1 MEINFKARILGAV
14 ITVLLLA
21 LILPNV
27 IKGQQLDA
35 DDDSTIP
42 AKPVIPSWVDEKQS
56 SRVRIELNALDAG
69 DFEEKIT
76 APEPEF
82 VLQDDPRDPNI
93 PSDRAGLTL
102 QGEAV
107 AWTLQLASFKN
118 STNAIELRDSLRSKG
133 YKAYILKDGAGG
145 FDRVYVGPMLQ
156 RAKAEQ
162 LQIELAK
169 ETQLKDIGL
178 RQYTPE

>member
-27 IKGQQLDA
+27 IKGQQLNVE
-35 DDDSTIP
+35 DDSSIP
-42 AKPVIPSWVDEKQS
+42 TKPEIPSWVDERQS

-69 DFEEKIT
+69 NFEQKIT

-82 VLQDDPRDPNI
+82 VLQDAPRNPNVA
-93 PSDRAGLTL
+93 SDRAGLTL
-102 QGEAV
+102 QGEAI

-118 STNAIELRDSLRSKG
+118 SSNAIELRDSLRSKG
-133 YKAYILKDGAGG
+133 YKAYILKDGAGD

-156 RAKAEQ
+156 RTKAEQ
-162 LQIELAK
+162 LKTELAQ

>member
-27 IKGQQLDA
+27 IKGQQLDT
-35 DDDSTIP
+35 DDDSSIP
-42 AKPVIPSWVDEKQS
+42 VKPEVPSWVDEKQS

-69 DFEEKIT
+69 SFEEKVT

-82 VLQDDPRDPNI
+82 VLQDDPRDPSI
-93 PSDRAGLTL
+93 PSDRAGLTI

-118 STNAIELRDSLRSKG
+118 SKNAIELRDSLRSKG

-156 RAKAEQ
+156 RTKAEQ
-162 LQIELAK
+162 LKLELTQ
-169 ETQLKDIGL
+169 ETKLKDIGL

>member
-1 MEINFKARILGAV
+1 MEINFKARVLGAV

-27 IKGQQLDA
+27 IKGQQLAA

-42 AKPVIPSWVDEKQS
+42 DKPVIPSWVDEKQS
-56 SRVRIELNALDAG
+56 SRVRIELNALDTG
-69 DFEEKIT
+69 SFEEKVT

-82 VLQDDPRDPNI
+82 VLQDDPRDPSI
-93 PSDRAGLTL
+93 PSDRAGLSM
-102 QGEAV
+102 QGEAI
-107 AWTLQLASFKN
+107 AWTLQLASFK
-118 STNAIELRDSLRSKG
+118 SSKNAIELRDSLRGKG
-133 YKAYILKDGAGG
+133 YKAYILKDGTGG

-156 RAKAEQ
+156 RTKAEQ
-162 LQIELAK
+162 LKIELAK
-169 ETQLKDIGL
+169 ETGLKDIGL